1 MILCYS
7 SLKWPGLC
15 THRLYHR
22 GLYHSWETLHFKN
35 PQLYKGSA
43 RQPAHLYLQRNSAWN
58 GRLSI
63 WEGEGRLYS
72 PRLSLR
78 RKAFSMFITLI
89 RQEVSLLRSDTLS
102 LTSKALCYARFLK
115 RTSEEIK
122 TPENCF
128 QTNKNDQVS
137 VLKIVRSVLA
147 WCCIIFCSV

>member
-15 THRLYHR
+15 THKLYHK

-58 GRLSI
+58 LRLSLD

-72 PRLSLR
+72 PRMSLR
-78 RKAFSMFITLI
+78 RKAFSMFLTLI

-102 LTSKALCYARFLK
+102 LTSKALCYARFFK
-115 RTSEEIK
+115 RASEEIK
-122 TPENCF
+122 HQRIASKQIKMIRFLCW
-128 QTNKNDQVS
+128 KLS
-137 VLKIVRSVLA
+137 VL
-147 WCCIIFCSV
+147 C